1 MPHPS
6 KGLTGL
12 VSSTT
17 TASGTTATATTTTTA
32 NNGND
37 LALDN
42 EVLVVVIDLVEQEVR
57 VALEPVGDTL
67 RLLHLD
73 DTVNVVLELVADH
86 NIGTVALSRVVNGHL
101 SISINGCL
109 HAGVEHVTLGVADEA
124 MGHVNP
130 LDVHVDR
137 VDDAAVDPAMDL
149 VLALGVNDELVVK
162 VLLAGGAADEVCRS
176 VAHGCGWWLKIVV

>member
-17 TASGTTATATTTTTA
+17 TASGTTATATTA

-37 LALDN
+37 LALEN
-42 EVLVVVIDLVEQEVR
+42 EALVVVIDLVEQEVR

-86 NIGTVALSRVVNGHL
+86 GIGAVALRRVVNGL
-101 SISINGCL
+101 LGVSINGCL
-109 HAGVEHVTLGVADEA
+109 HASVEHVSLGVADEA

-162 VLLAGGAADEVCRS
+162 VLLASGAADEVC
-176 VAHGCGWWLKIVV
+176 